1 MRQGFRADDTNVPE
15 FCNVVRLERG
25 DAVMLWP
32 RVCGELLLD
41 CLVTTAAIVER
52 TFGVR

>member
-1 MRQGFRADDTNVPE
+1 MCQDCRDGGSYVPE
-15 FCNVVRLERG
+15 FCRDVRLERG

-41 CLVTTAAIVER
+41 CLVATAAMVN
-52 TFGVR
+52 VR